1 MSGSET
7 TPSRRISV
15 VTPVYNSEGTLGA
28 LVDRLE
34 AVLKPL
40 TNEFEIVLVND
51 GSRDKSWQV
60 IGELAKSHSSV
71 VGIDLMRNY
80 GQHNALLCGILAA
93 RYEILITID
102 DDLQNPPEEISVM
115 LAELDR
121 GADVVYGYPDKQ
133 QHGLLRALASEIT
146 KIVLQNAMG
155 AQTARRI
162 SAFRAFHT
170 NLRGAFTHYRGP
182 FVSIDVLLTWG
193 TSKFTAIQVKHDSR
207 SLGASNYTV
216 AKLITHAMNMLTGFT
231 TFPLQMASL
240 GGFALT
246 LVGIVLLLFVVG
258 RYIFYGAA
266 VQGFTFLASAISMFS
281 GAQLFAL
288 GIIGEYLARLHMR
301 TMERPAYAV
310 RQSTSTTVSSDH
322 PNTNE

>member
-1 MSGSET
+1 MPTSDT
-7 TPSRRISV
+7 TLSRRISV
-15 VTPVYNSEGTLGA
+15 VTPVYNSEGTLAA
-28 LVDRLE
+28 LVGRLE
-34 AVLKPL
+34 AVLKPIT
-40 TNEFEIVLVND
+40 TNFEIILVND

-60 IGELAKSHSSV
+60 IGELSKSHASV

-93 RYEILITID
+93 KYEILITID
-102 DDLQNPPEEISVM
+102 DDLQNPPEEIGVM
-115 LAELDR
+115 LGELDK
-121 GADVVYGYPDKQ
+121 GVDVVYGYPEKQ

-162 SAFRAFHT
+162 SAFRVFRT

-193 TSKFTAIQVKHDSR
+193 TSKFAAVQVKHDSR
-207 SLGASNYTV
+207 SVGASNYTV
-216 AKLITHAMNMLTGFT
+216 TKLITHAMNMLTGFT

-246 LVGIVLLLFVVG
+246 FVGIVLLLFVVG
-258 RYIFYGAA
+258 RYILYGTT

-301 TMERPAYAV
+301 SMERPAFAV
-310 RQSTSTTVSSDH
+310 RQSTSAAELSGT
-322 PNTNE
+322 PKANP